1 MRPWSPRHPRLW
13 FIAMGDK
20 AAPPRVRTITDLA
33 RLAGVSAGTVS
44 RALAGNKL
52 VNPETRARITDL
64 ARAHGFRPNQMAS
77 RLRTKRTATI
87 GIVIP
92 LGHERHQHIS
102 DPFFM
107 TMLGQLADRITE
119 NGCDILLKRVIPEDP
134 DWLSRICDSGML
146 DGVVLIGQSDQM
158 AAIEAV
164 AEHYLP
170 LVAWGHWAPGQRHCA
185 VGVDNRA
192 GGRLAA
198 EHVIARGARRLA
210 FLGDVRGA
218 EIAARYEGFAAGAAA
233 RGVPVTLLPAHLA
246 ADEIEADILR
256 HADLIEGRF
265 DAVLAASD
273 MIAMCALRA
282 LADRGVLVPQAMAVM
297 GFDDLPL
304 ATQTVPRLTTIRQDI
319 ARGAALIV
327 DALFRRIA
335 GDPAP
340 AQVMMP
346 ELVARDSV

>member
-1 MRPWSPRHPRLW
+1 MAENDAARP
-13 FIAMGDK
+13 
-20 AAPPRVRTITDLA
+20 VRTITDLA
-33 RLAGVSAGTVS
+33 KLAGVSAGTVS
-44 RALAGNKL
+44 RALAGNTL
-52 VNPETRARITDL
+52 VNPATRERIAAL

-77 RLRTKRTATI
+77 RLRTERTATI

-92 LGHERHQHIS
+92 LGHERNQHIS

-107 TMLGQLADRITE
+107 AMLGQLADRITE

-134 DWLSRICDSGML
+134 DWLARICDSGML

-164 AEHYLP
+164 AERYLP
-170 LVAWGHWAPGQRHCA
+170 LVAWGHWAPEQRHCA
-185 VGVDNRA
+185 VGTDNRA

-198 EHVIARGARRLA
+198 EHFIARGARRLA

-218 EIAARYEGFAAGAAA
+218 EIAARQEGFAEAAAA
-233 RGVPVTLLPAHLA
+233 RGLSVTLLPVHLA
-246 ADEIEADILR
+246 ADEIEADLLR

-273 MIAMCALRA
+273 MIAMCTLRA
-282 LADRGVLVPQAMAVM
+282 LADRGVAVPGQVAVM

-304 ATQTVPRLTTIRQDI
+304 AMQTVPRLTTIRQHIDQ
-319 ARGAALIV
+319 GAALIV
-327 DALFRRIA
+327 EALFRRIA
-335 GDPAP
+335 GEAAP
-340 AQVMMP
+340 ARVIMP
-346 ELVARDSV
+346 ELIVRDSV